1 MVMIF
6 QVKLVHIAGLLV
18 CIPLSV
24 HRIWDVHSIHSLMF
38 ERIPTSGIS
47 RPFFPPYDEDDDD
60 YNDDKEKE
68 SSDDYADNGRDR
80 AG

>member
-24 HRIWDVHSIHSLMF
+24 HRILDVHSIHSLMF
-38 ERIPTSGIS
+38 ERIPI
-47 RPFFPPYDEDDDD
+47 FPPYDEDDDD